1 MAAQAA
7 ADHGIQLE
15 VVKHTEAKRGFVLL
29 PRRWVVERSVSVR
42 SKVKHHI
49 ALVLMFLAATFAVGR
64 KLPSADAPEPF
75 HLFLNDSVGITL
87 AMNRDALPKST
98 PARELR
104 CASSDIYGHTYCE
117 LLVNDEVIIA
127 GARVLSAEFMLDEN
141 RVTNIIF
148 YLNTS
153 HMGSCR
159 LLLGLRS
166 NSERNL
172 GQPICPCYA
181 GTIKFPA

>member
-1 MAAQAA
+1 M
-7 ADHGIQLE
+7 
-15 VVKHTEAKRGFVLL
+15 
-29 PRRWVVERSVSVR
+29 
-42 SKVKHHI
+42 KHHI
-49 ALVLMFLAATFAVGR
+49 ALVLMFLAATFAVGH
-64 KLPSADAPEPF
+64 KLPLADAPEPF

-104 CASSDIYGHTYCE
+104 CASSDRYGHTYCE
-117 LLVNDEVIIA
+117 LLINDEVIIA

-153 HMGSCR
+153 HMG
-159 LLLGLRS
+159 LMPLVVGLNKQFGEQSRPS
-166 NSERNL
+166 NPHPLCWHNQVSSVTL
-172 GQPICPCYA
+172 FA
-181 GTIKFPA
+181 GEDSPAVIMSLTPACLKYDEPLSKD